1 MAPPSKLT
9 PETIKTICD
18 GIRIGMTVEAAC
30 CLGGITK
37 VTLHRWRNAEAGTRD
52 AALLAELEDAME
64 VAMAEGQRVL
74 LERMQRH
81 SAGAKDSK
89 GRPVRDFSE
98 WQATK
103 WILAARH
110 KMGVEQR
117 VDVTSGGQPV
127 KYVVSIPVVSRIDE
141 DPTEDEG

>member
-1 MAPPSKLT
+1 MAKLS
-9 PETIKTICD
+9 PEVIKTITD
-18 GIRIGMTVEAAC
+18 GIRIGMTIEAAC
-30 CLGGITK
+30 RLGGITK
-37 VTLHRWRNAEAGTRD
+37 QTLHNWRNAEPGSPNAE
-52 AALLAELEDAME
+52 LLAHLEDEMDL
-64 VAMAEGQRVL
+64 AMAEGQRVL

-127 KYVVSIPVVSRIDE
+127 RYVVTIPVVDRVDE
-141 DPTEDEG
+141 AEDGEE

>member
-1 MAPPSKLT
+1 MKLK
-9 PETIKTICD
+9 PETIKTIAD
-18 GIRIGMTVEAAC
+18 GIRIGMTIEAAC
-30 CLGGITK
+30 RLGGITK
-37 VTLHRWRNAEAGTRD
+37 VTLHRWRNAEPGTRD

-64 VAMAEGQRVL
+64 LAMAEGQKVL

-81 SAGAKDSK
+81 SEGAKDSK

-117 VDVTSGGQPV
+117 VDVASGGQPV

>member
-1 MAPPSKLT
+1 MAKLS
-9 PETIKTICD
+9 PEVIKTITD
-18 GIRIGMTVEAAC
+18 GIRIGMTIEAAC
-30 CLGGITK
+30 RLGGITK
-37 VTLHRWRNAEAGTRD
+37 QTLHRWRNAEPGTLD
-52 AALLAELEDAME
+52 AELLAHLEDEMDL
-64 VAMAEGQRVL
+64 AMAEGQRVL

-127 KYVVSIPVVSRIDE
+127 KYVVTIPVVDRVDE
-141 DPTEDEG
+141 AEDGEE

>member
-1 MAPPSKLT
+1 MAKLS
-9 PETIKTICD
+9 PETIKIVTD
-18 GIRIGMTVEAAC
+18 GIRIGMTVEAAAR
-30 CLGGITK
+30 LGGITK
-37 VTLHRWRNAEAGTRD
+37 RTFHRWRAADPGTLD
-52 AALLAELEDAME
+52 SELLAELEEAMDL
-64 VAMAEGQRVL
+64 AMAEGQRVL
-74 LERMQRH
+74 LERMQKH

-110 KMGVEQR
+110 KMGIEQR

-127 KYVVSIPVVSRIDE
+127 KYVVTIPVVGRIDDE
-141 DPTEDEG
+141 PDEGGE

>member
-1 MAPPSKLT
+1 MAKLSS
-9 PETIKTICD
+9 ETIKTVTD
-18 GIRIGMTVEAAC
+18 GIRIGMTIEAAC
-30 CLGGITK
+30 RLGGITK
-37 VTLHRWRNAEAGTRD
+37 QTLHRWRNAEAGTHD
-52 AALLAELEDAME
+52 AELLAELEDAMDL
-64 VAMAEGQRVL
+64 AMAEGQRVL

-110 KMGVEQR
+110 KMGVEQK

-127 KYVVSIPVVSRIDE
+127 RYVVTIPVVDRV
-141 DPTEDEG
+141 DEGEDGEE

>member
-1 MAPPSKLT
+1 MKLK
-9 PETIKTICD
+9 PETIKTIAD
-18 GIRIGMTVEAAC
+18 GIRIGMTIEAAC
-30 CLGGITK
+30 RLGGITK
-37 VTLHRWRNAEAGTRD
+37 VTLHRWRNAEPGTRD
-52 AALLAELEDAME
+52 AAILAELEDAME
-64 VAMAEGQRVL
+64 LAMAEGQKVL

-81 SAGAKDSK
+81 SEGAKDSK
-89 GRPVRDFSE
+89 GRPVKDFAE

-127 KYVVSIPVVSRIDE
+127 KYVVSIPVVTRID
-141 DPTEDEG
+141 DEPSDGEG

>member
-1 MAPPSKLT
+1 MKLK
-9 PETIKTICD
+9 PETIKTIAD
-18 GIRIGMTVEAAC
+18 GIRIGMTIEAAC
-30 CLGGITK
+30 RLGGITK
-37 VTLHRWRNAEAGTRD
+37 VTLHRWRNAEPGTRD

-64 VAMAEGQRVL
+64 LAMAEGQKVL

-81 SAGAKDSK
+81 SEGAKDSK
-89 GRPVRDFSE
+89 GRPVKDFAE

-127 KYVVSIPVVSRIDE
+127 KYVVSIPVVTRID
-141 DPTEDEG
+141 DEPSDGEG

>member
-1 MAPPSKLT
+1 MGRPSKLT
-9 PETIKTICD
+9 PEAIKTITD

-30 CLGGITK
+30 CLGGISKT
-37 VTLHRWRNAEAGTRD
+37 TLNNWRNAEPGTHD
-52 AALLAELEDAME
+52 AELLAELEDAME

-81 SAGAKDSK
+81 SQGARDSK
-89 GRPVRDFSE
+89 GRPVKEFAE

-127 KYVVSIPVVSRIDE
+127 KYVVSIPVVGRIDE

>member
-1 MAPPSKLT
+1 MKLK
-9 PETIKTICD
+9 PETIKTIAD
-18 GIRIGMTVEAAC
+18 GIRIGMTIEAAC
-30 CLGGITK
+30 RLGGITK
-37 VTLHRWRNAEAGTRD
+37 VTLHRWRNAEPGTRD
-52 AALLAELEDAME
+52 AGLLAELEDAME
-64 VAMAEGQRVL
+64 LAMAEGQKVL

-81 SAGAKDSK
+81 SEGAKDSK
-89 GRPVRDFSE
+89 GRPVKDFAE

-127 KYVVSIPVVSRIDE
+127 KYVVSIPVVTRIDE
-141 DPTEDEG
+141 EPSDGEG

>member
-1 MAPPSKLT
+1 MAKLSS
-9 PETIKTICD
+9 ETIKIVTD
-18 GIRIGMTVEAAC
+18 GIRIGMTIEAAC
-30 CLGGITK
+30 RLGGITK
-37 VTLHRWRNAEAGTRD
+37 VTLHRWRNAEPGTFD
-52 AALLAELEDAME
+52 AELLAELEDAMDL
-64 VAMAEGQRVL
+64 AMAEGQRVL

-89 GRPVRDFSE
+89 GRPIRDFSE

-127 KYVVSIPVVSRIDE
+127 KYVVTIPVVGRIDDE
-141 DPTEDEG
+141 PDEGGE

>member
-1 MAPPSKLT
+1 MKLK
-9 PETIKTICD
+9 PETIKTIAD
-18 GIRIGMTVEAAC
+18 GIRIGMTIEAAC
-30 CLGGITK
+30 RLGGITK
-37 VTLHRWRNAEAGTRD
+37 VTLHRWRNAEPGTRD

-64 VAMAEGQRVL
+64 LAMAEGQKVL

-81 SAGAKDSK
+81 SEGAKDSK
-89 GRPVRDFSE
+89 GRPVKDFAE

-127 KYVVSIPVVSRIDE
+127 KYVVTIPVVTRIDE
-141 DPTEDEG
+141 EPSDGEG

>member
-1 MAPPSKLT
+1 MKLK
-9 PETIKTICD
+9 PETIKTIAD
-18 GIRIGMTVEAAC
+18 GIRIGMTIEAAC
-30 CLGGITK
+30 RLGGITK
-37 VTLHRWRNAEAGTRD
+37 VTLHRWRNAEPGTRD

-64 VAMAEGQRVL
+64 LAMAEGQKVL

-81 SAGAKDSK
+81 SEGAKDSK
-89 GRPVRDFSE
+89 GRPVKDFAE

-127 KYVVSIPVVSRIDE
+127 KYVVSIPVVTRIDE
-141 DPTEDEG
+141 DPSDGEG

>member
-1 MAPPSKLT
+1 MAKLSS
-9 PETIKTICD
+9 ETIKIVTD
-18 GIRIGMTVEAAC
+18 GIRIGMTIEAAC
-30 CLGGITK
+30 RLGGITK
-37 VTLHRWRNAEAGTRD
+37 VTLHRWRNAEPGSHD
-52 AALLAELEDAME
+52 AELLAELEDAME
-64 VAMAEGQRVL
+64 LAMAEGQRVL

-110 KMGVEQR
+110 KMGIEQK

-127 KYVVSIPVVSRIDE
+127 KYVVTIPVVDRVDDAE
-141 DPTEDEG
+141 DGEE

>member
-1 MAPPSKLT
+1 MKLK
-9 PETIKTICD
+9 PETIKTIAD
-18 GIRIGMTVEAAC
+18 GIRIGMTIEAAC
-30 CLGGITK
+30 RLGGITK
-37 VTLHRWRNAEAGTRD
+37 MTLHRWRNAEPGTRD

-64 VAMAEGQRVL
+64 LAMAEGQKVL

-81 SAGAKDSK
+81 SEGAKDSK
-89 GRPVRDFSE
+89 GRPVKDFAE

-127 KYVVSIPVVSRIDE
+127 KYVVSIPVVTRIDE
-141 DPTEDEG
+141 EPSDGEG

>member
-1 MAPPSKLT
+1 MAKLS
-9 PETIKTICD
+9 PETIKIVCD
-18 GIRIGMTVEAAC
+18 GIRIGMTVEAAAR
-30 CLGGITK
+30 LGGITK
-37 VTLHRWRNAEAGTRD
+37 RTLHRWRAADPGTLDAE
-52 AALLAELEDAME
+52 LLAELEEAMDL
-64 VAMAEGQRVL
+64 AMAEGQRVL
-74 LERMQRH
+74 LERMQKH

-127 KYVVSIPVVSRIDE
+127 KYVVTIPVVGRIDDE
-141 DPTEDEG
+141 PDEGGE

>member
-1 MAPPSKLT
+1 MGRPSKLT
-9 PETIKTICD
+9 PEAIKTITD

-37 VTLHRWRNAEAGTRD
+37 TTLNNWRNAEPGTHD
-52 AALLAELEDAME
+52 AALLAELEEAME

>member
-1 MAPPSKLT
+1 MKLK
-9 PETIKTICD
+9 PETIKTIAD
-18 GIRIGMTVEAAC
+18 GIRIGMTIEAAC
-30 CLGGITK
+30 RLGGITK
-37 VTLHRWRNAEAGTRD
+37 VTLHRWRNAEPGTRD

-64 VAMAEGQRVL
+64 LAMAEGQKVL

-81 SAGAKDSK
+81 SEGAKDSK
-89 GRPVRDFSE
+89 GRPVKDFAE

-127 KYVVSIPVVSRIDE
+127 KYVVSIPVVTRIDE
-141 DPTEDEG
+141 EPSDGEG